1 MRLTMFAG
9 SVAIAA
15 LLVLW
20 YGAPPA
26 AVAAG
31 AVLAGAWTL
40 RKSRKAKA

>member
-1 MRLTMFAG
+1 MKLTMFAG
-9 SVAIAA
+9 SAAIAG

-31 AVLAGAWTL
+31 AVLAAVWTV
-40 RKSRKAKA
+40 RKARA